1 MFGICI
7 VDRNLTDSTQLPFQL
22 EGHARAVANMS
33 IGQIT
38 LDSIKFNVTSGLN
51 GLQGLNNLVQI
62 GSVDVVG
69 GSTEAIHLSIPGKLL
84 RFECQIVCGT
94 ADS

>member
-1 MFGICI
+1 
-7 VDRNLTDSTQLPFQL
+7 
-22 EGHARAVANMS
+22 MS

-38 LDSIKFNVTSGLN
+38 LDPIKFNVTSGLD

-84 RFECQIVCGT
+84 RFECQLMCGM
-94 ADS
+94 AGS